1 MEKSSSNV
9 SYVVADNHWHTIS
22 TKYIP
27 QTVLKTRNKH
37 TSALQIMTSIL
48 ANRYV
53 YKISSTFVLLDIHM
67 LGFCLSH

>member
-9 SYVVADNHWHTIS
+9 YVVADNHWHIIS

-27 QTVLKTRNKH
+27 RPVLKTRNKH

-48 ANRYV
+48 ANRYA
-53 YKISSTFVLLDIHM
+53 YKISSTFVL
-67 LGFCLSH
+67 